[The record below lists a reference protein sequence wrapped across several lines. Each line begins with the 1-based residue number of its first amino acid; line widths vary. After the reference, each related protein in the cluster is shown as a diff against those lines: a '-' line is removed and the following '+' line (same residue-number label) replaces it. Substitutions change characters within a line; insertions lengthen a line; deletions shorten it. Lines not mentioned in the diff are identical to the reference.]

1 MYTFELS
8 DKFLSKEEIAIF
20 KNSLDYYHID
30 DGIWEVFTCLF
41 KSRVKGTIP
50 LLLKVHDDSKLCG
63 ACILI
68 KCSKYGRSL
77 FNNKVLSGI
86 IDFTRI
92 PFYLWIKFG
101 CCMDMMSNPGFVKDP
116 EKSND
121 VLSAIA
127 LFLKNNSFL
136 TIIYD
141 YSDKT
146 YLYPNATILPSLPHA
161 IIDTSQMTSI
171 DEYICNY
178 KSIKRK
184 INIFRNNGGKFELVY
199 NVLDEQDIA
208 SLRKCFISTAEKSVF
223 YLPYQ
228 DLYLNSALITSG
240 TQIDNVYYF
249 IMRLN
254 GEFLGYQA
262 AIKTGTCLNALH
274 GAFNRER
281 KTTYHAYDI
290 LFVEMTKFA
299 IENGLK
305 TIDFGSVL
313 NITKQR
319 MVTNTIPMSYFMLSK
334 YSLVQWFFYRL
345 LKLTKIQGDKQMR
358 FNEENIHKE
367 IQTM

>member
-8 DKFLSKEEIAIF
+8 DKFLSKEEKAIF

-50 LLLKVHDDSKLCG
+50 LLLKVYDDSKLCG

-77 FNNKVLSGI
+77 FNNKVLSRI

-101 CCMDMMSNPGFVKDP
+101 CCMDMMSNPGFVMDP
-116 EKSND
+116 DKSND
-121 VLSAIA
+121 VLSAMA
-127 LFLKNNSFL
+127 LFLKTNSFL

-141 YSDKT
+141 YSDKS

-161 IIDTSQMTSI
+161 LIETSKMTSVN
-171 DEYICNY
+171 EYICSH

-199 NVLDEQDIA
+199 NILDEQNIE
-208 SLRKCFISTAEKSVF
+208 SVRKCFISTSEKSIF

-240 TQIDNVYYF
+240 TKIENVYYF

-274 GAFNRER
+274 GAFDRNR

-290 LFVEMTKFA
+290 LFMEMTKFA

-358 FNEENIHKE
+358 FNEENTLRKI
-367 IQTM
+367 